1 MENPGTEQHLPP
13 PIVVTDAPTLASLV
27 ERLSSQSVIAVD
39 TESNSLYAYQE
50 QVCLIQFSIPGTDYL
65 VDPLSDL
72 DTSPLGAIFSNP
84 KVEKVFHAA
93 EYDVMCLRRD
103 FGWSFANLF
112 DTMWAARVLGWPR
125 SGLGNILQ
133 ERFGVHLDKR
143 WQRYDWGERPLSPKA
158 LAYARLDT
166 HYLIALRGQMLAE
179 LQERDRVQEARE
191 FFIEVAQA
199 KPNNRS
205 FNPDNDLWR
214 VKGVWDLEPQTRAI
228 LRELLIWRDAEARRR
243 KRPPFKIVNDP
254 TLVELALVQP
264 RNVGEMQGIN
274 GFKSHHQRRY
284 GHKITKAVAK
294 GASSAPPPRPPRPP
308 RPPDKVLERY
318 EALREWRKKTASQR
332 GIDPD
337 VVMSNATLWALA
349 QHSPHSTHE
358 LADLNV
364 LGVWKQETYGQ
375 ALLGVLHKHS

>member
-1 MENPGTEQHLPP
+1 MKQHLPA
-13 PIVVTDAPTLASLV
+13 PIVVTDASALASLV
-27 ERLSSQSVIAVD
+27 DRLSCQPVIAVD

-65 VDPLSDL
+65 VDPLSEL
-72 DTSPLGAIFSNP
+72 DTSPLGVVFENP

-143 WQRYDWGERPLSPKA
+143 WQRHNWGERPLSPKA

-166 HYLIALRGQMLAE
+166 HYLIALRNQMLAE
-179 LQERDRVQEARE
+179 LQARDRVQEARE
-191 FFIEVAQA
+191 FFSEVAQA
-199 KPNNRS
+199 EPNHRS

-214 VKGVWDLEPQTRAI
+214 VKGVWDLEPEIRAI

-243 KRPPFKIVNDP
+243 KRPPFKIVSDP
-254 TLVELALVQP
+254 TLVELASARP
-264 RNVGEMQGIN
+264 RSVEEMQGVN
-274 GFKSHHQRRY
+274 GFKAHHQRRY
-284 GHKITKAVAK
+284 GHKIIKAVAK
-294 GASSAPPPRPPRPP
+294 GASSTPPPRPPRPS
-308 RPPDKVLERY
+308 RPPDEVLERY
-318 EALREWRKKTASQR
+318 EALREWRKKAASQR
-332 GIDPD
+332 GVDPD
-337 VVMSNATLWALA
+337 VVVSNATLWALA
-349 QHSPHSTHE
+349 QQPPHSTRE
-358 LADLNV
+358 LTDMHI
-364 LGVWKQETYGQ
+364 LGAWKQETYGE
-375 ALLGVLHKHS
+375 ALLDVLHKHS